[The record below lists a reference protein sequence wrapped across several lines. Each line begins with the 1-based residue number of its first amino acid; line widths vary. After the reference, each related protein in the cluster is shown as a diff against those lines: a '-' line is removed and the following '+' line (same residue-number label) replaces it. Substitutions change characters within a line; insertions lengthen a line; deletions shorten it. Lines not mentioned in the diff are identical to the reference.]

1 MIVSTKNLYHTS
13 AKYHTQN
20 GAAQLLSCE
29 ISSAEKGVAVA
40 CSGSADTPERMNLW
54 YVRVPGES
62 ATEYLY
68 FKDIVDIRTC
78 ALNEGA
84 AQNTVRLTGTNGE
97 LYLLEIRTPALAL
110 DLANRLNAIAKEFL
124 TANRELAEK
133 LQLPELAAIPAAS
146 PKVKPV
152 LSAAE
157 RKMKTLQNLG
167 RILYTTGYVFLIL
180 LFITFIYDR
189 GHTDWSGVEFGVLA
203 GIILIIVGIVLKKKS
218 EAV

>member
-1 MIVSTKNLYHTS
+1 MNKKILYSTS
-13 AKYHTQN
+13 AKYYTQN
-20 GAAQLLSCE
+20 GAAQLVSCG

-40 CSGSADTPERMNLW
+40 CSGSIDTPERMNLW

-62 ATEYLY
+62 ATDYLY

-78 ALNEGA
+78 ALSEGT
-84 AQNTVRLTGTNGE
+84 AQNAVRLTGKNGE
-97 LYLLEIRTPALAL
+97 LYVLEIKTPALAL
-110 DLANRLNAIAKEFL
+110 DLANRLNAIAKEYL

-133 LQLPELAAIPAAS
+133 LQLPELTMMPPPS

-167 RILYTTGYVFLIL
+167 RILSTTGTVFLL
-180 LFITFIYDR
+180 LLLITFLNDR
-189 GHTDWSGVEFGVLA
+189 GHSDWSGVEFGVLA
-203 GIILIIVGIVLKKKS
+203 GIVLIIVGTVLVKKS
-218 EAV
+218 QAD